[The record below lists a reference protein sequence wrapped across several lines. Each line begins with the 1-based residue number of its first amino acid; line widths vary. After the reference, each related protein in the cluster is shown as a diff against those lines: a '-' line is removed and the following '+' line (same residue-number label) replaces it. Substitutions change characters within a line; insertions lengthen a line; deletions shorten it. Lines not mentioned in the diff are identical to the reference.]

1 MRVIP
6 GSRLI
11 ATGAPLNLA
20 DRFLFLGIT
29 ETMIK
34 LNVPPLYQKIV
45 DVLGDREAYLV
56 GGAVRD
62 LLLGEDIH
70 DLDFALPEQVL
81 PTARRVADRLEGDY
95 YLLDAERGAARVI
108 LYPLECK
115 RLIVD
120 FTHFQGVTIE
130 DDLRARD
137 FTITAMGV
145 SIHQPDQLLDPCG
158 GAQDLQQKVIRS
170 CSREALIADPL
181 RAVRGL
187 RMAVKYGFHIL
198 PNTQEQMRKV
208 IPRLVE
214 ISAERMRDEFFRI
227 LEGPHQAAALQI
239 MSQMGMLKV
248 ILPGLEEN
256 LGLRIRTQRKLEEI
270 LGGLGLDFEQEMAVS
285 SALEILVHRLGD
297 YREPLANTLRCQLVP
312 GRDLFQL
319 IFFAALYLPDSG
331 GKDDGKPGLDPPPG
345 SRNSLQLSNQE
356 QQELSAS
363 LQAAVQF
370 HLLAGD
376 GSIERREIYR
386 YFRNFSRAGVLG
398 IFLSLAYFLA
408 QHSKTIPRE
417 TWPVQLEA
425 ARTLLEAWWEY
436 PEERVS
442 PPQLLDG
449 NQLQEVT
456 GLPPGPQIGELLEAI
471 REAQAVGKLTTREE
485 AAVFAQK
492 LVDQGKMEGV
502 DERD

>member
-1 MRVIP
+1 
-6 GSRLI
+6 
-11 ATGAPLNLA
+11 
-20 DRFLFLGIT
+20 
-29 ETMIK
+29 MIK
-34 LNVPPLYQKIV
+34 LKVPPLYENIV
-45 DVLGDREAYLV
+45 DVLGDQEAYLV

-70 DLDFALPEQVL
+70 DLDFALPERVL

-95 YLLDAERGAARVI
+95 YLLDAGRGAARVI
-108 LYPLECK
+108 LYPLENK

-158 GAQDLQQKVIRS
+158 GVQDLQQKVIRS

-214 ISAERMRDEFFRI
+214 ISAERMRDELFRI

-239 MSQMGMLKV
+239 MSQMGMLKDIV
-248 ILPGLEEN
+248 PGLEEN
-256 LGLRIRTQRKLEEI
+256 LGLRIRIQRKLEGI
-270 LGGLGLDFEQEMAVS
+270 LGVLGLDYEQEMAAS
-285 SALEILVHRLGD
+285 SALEMLVYRLGD
-297 YREPLANTLRCQLVP
+297 YRESLMKTLRCQLVP

-319 IFFAALYLPDSG
+319 IFFAALYLPDPG
-331 GKDDGKPGLDPPPG
+331 GKDEGKPGLDPQPG
-345 SRNSLQLSNQE
+345 SWNTLQLSNQE
-356 QQELSAS
+356 HHELSAS
-363 LQAAVQF
+363 LQAAERF
-370 HLLAGD
+370 RLLAGE
-376 GSIERREIYR
+376 GSIGRVEIYR
-386 YFRNFSRAGVLG
+386 YFRDFCRAGVLG
-398 IFLSLAYFLA
+398 IFLSLASFLA
-408 QHSKTIPRE
+408 EHGKPASLE

-425 ARTLLEAWWEY
+425 AQTLLEAWWEY

-442 PPQLLDG
+442 PPRLLDG
-449 NQLQEVT
+449 NQLQEAV

-471 REAQAVGKLTTREE
+471 REAQAVGKVTTREE

-492 LVDQGKMEGV
+492 LVDQGRMWGG
-502 DERD
+502 DEDD